1 MSIFINA
8 LVALLSTF
16 MAASA
21 AFAQINYTQVKVD
34 DPWVR
39 ATVAQQT
46 STGAFML
53 LTAKSDSKLV
63 GAASPVAEHVE
74 LHKMTMED
82 DIMKMRQIPELE
94 LAAAEQ
100 VALKPGGYHIML
112 INLKNQISEGNVIP
126 MTLTFEDHVG
136 NRTQM
141 QIQATARSLHGGHS
155 NHHK

>member
-1 MSIFINA
+1 MSLFFNA

-16 MAASA
+16 IVASTA
-21 AFAQINYTQVKVD
+21 YAQVAVD
-34 DPWVR
+34 APWVR

-46 STGAFML
+46 STGAFMR

-74 LHKMTMED
+74 LHKMTMEN
-82 DIMKMRQIPELE
+82 DIMKMRQIPELA
-94 LAAAEQ
+94 LVAGQ
-100 VALKPGGYHIML
+100 PVALEPGGYHIML
-112 INLKNQISEGNVIP
+112 INLNKQISEGNVIP
-126 MTLTFEDHVG
+126 MTLTFENKDG

-155 NHHK
+155 KHHQ

>member
-8 LVALLSTF
+8 LLALLSMF

-21 AFAQINYTQVKVD
+21 SYAQIIHTHVKVD

-53 LTAKSDSKLV
+53 LTAQSDSKLV
-63 GAASPVAEHVE
+63 GAASPVAEHLE
-74 LHKMTMED
+74 LHKMTMEN
-82 DIMKMRQIPELE
+82 DIMKMRQIPELA
-94 LAAAEQ
+94 LVAGQ
-100 VALKPGGYHIML
+100 PVALEPGGYHIML
-112 INLKNQISEGNVIP
+112 INLNKQISEGNVIP
-126 MTLTFEDHVG
+126 MTLTFENKDG
-136 NRTQM
+136 NRTQL

-155 NHHK
+155 KHHQ

>member
-1 MSIFINA
+1 MSIFINT
-8 LVALLSTF
+8 LVALLSMF

-21 AFAQINYTQVKVD
+21 SYAQIIYTQVKVD

-74 LHKMTMED
+74 LHKMTMEN
-82 DIMKMRQIPELE
+82 DIMKMRQIPELA
-94 LAAAEQ
+94 LVASQ
-100 VALKPGGYHIML
+100 PVALASGGYHIML
-112 INLKNQISEGNVIP
+112 INIKKQIREGNVIP
-126 MTLTFEDHVG
+126 MTLTFEDQDG

-141 QIQATARSLHGGHS
+141 QIQATARSLNGGHS
-155 NHHK
+155 NHHQ

>member
-1 MSIFINA
+1 MSLFFNA

-16 MAASA
+16 TVASTA
-21 AFAQINYTQVKVD
+21 YAQVAVD
-34 DPWVR
+34 APWVR

-74 LHKMTMED
+74 LHKMTMEN
-82 DIMKMRQIPELE
+82 DIMKMRQIPELA
-94 LAAAEQ
+94 LVAGQ
-100 VALKPGGYHIML
+100 PVALEPGGYHIML
-112 INLKNQISEGNVIP
+112 INLNKQISEGNVIP
-126 MTLTFEDHVG
+126 MTLTFENKDG

-155 NHHK
+155 KHHQ